1 MRSTCFGPRYRNRL
15 DIRRKSCVP
24 TEPPSETAELKAE
37 GCPTSSR
44 PKGSQTELTA
54 VVDALRSSSRA
65 ISREISRALQPS
77 TNFALWM
84 PVPLPPLVLD
94 IIERNPALEDVWRG
108 AVREARRAM
117 VAQAKTV
124 SPEKAEKIIVE
135 QALRQFLSQSEELG
149 NQNQNENQ
157 NSPAGADAEPER
169 RNLS

>member
-1 MRSTCFGPRYRNRL
+1 
-15 DIRRKSCVP
+15 
-24 TEPPSETAELKAE
+24 
-37 GCPTSSR
+37 
-44 PKGSQTELTA
+44 
-54 VVDALRSSSRA
+54 
-65 ISREISRALQPS
+65 
-77 TNFALWM
+77 
-84 PVPLPPLVLD
+84 
-94 IIERNPALEDVWRG
+94 
-108 AVREARRAM
+108 M